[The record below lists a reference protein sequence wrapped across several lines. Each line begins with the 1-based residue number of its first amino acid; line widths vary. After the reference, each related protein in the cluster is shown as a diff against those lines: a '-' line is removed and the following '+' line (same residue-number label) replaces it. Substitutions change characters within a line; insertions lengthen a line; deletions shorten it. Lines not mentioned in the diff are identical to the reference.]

1 MRSRAEGL
9 LDHAFA
15 AATTLAALPPTAFA
29 LTKRQTRQPSLER
42 LVNVGRAID
51 TAVEE
56 IWTAPETLDRIRDY
70 VERTFKKS

>member
-1 MRSRAEGL
+1 
-9 LDHAFA
+9 
-15 AATTLAALPPTAFA
+15 

-42 LVNVGRAID
+42 LVDVGRAID

-56 IWTAPETLDRIRDY
+56 IWTAPETLGRIRDY